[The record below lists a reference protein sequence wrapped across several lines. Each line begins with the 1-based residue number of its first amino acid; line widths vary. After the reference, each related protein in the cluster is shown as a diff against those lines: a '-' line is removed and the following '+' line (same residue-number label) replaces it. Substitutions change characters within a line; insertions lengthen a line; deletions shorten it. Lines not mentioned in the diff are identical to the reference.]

1 MAQEARPRSLQE
13 VGQDALD
20 QDLAEP
26 PGLLLGWP
34 KKGQLS
40 PAFKVL
46 RIDLKNCW
54 DEIRREASKIKSLP
68 VLLVERIGLIQ
79 DLLGDRRMEVAH
91 TELTPVG
98 IGSFGWLNAISAR

>member
-54 DEIRREASKIKSLP
+54 DEVWREAGKIKSLP

>member
-1 MAQEARPRSLQE
+1 MAQAPQPQSLQE

-20 QDLAEP
+20 QDLTES

-34 KKGQLS
+34 KKGQLN
-40 PAFKVL
+40 PAFTVL

-68 VLLVERIGLIQ
+68 VLLVERISLIQ
-79 DLLGDRRMEVAH
+79 DLLGDRRMDVDH
-91 TELTPVG
+91 SELCPVG
-98 IGSFGWLNAISAR
+98 IWCLGRLDAEPA

>member
-20 QDLAEP
+20 QDLAES

-54 DEIRREASKIKSLP
+54 DEIRRETGKIESVP
-68 VLLVERIGLIQ
+68 MLLVERISLIQ
-79 DLLGDRRMEVAH
+79 DILGDRRMDVDH
-91 TELTPVG
+91 SELCPVG
-98 IGSFGWLNAISAR
+98 IWCLGRLDAEPA